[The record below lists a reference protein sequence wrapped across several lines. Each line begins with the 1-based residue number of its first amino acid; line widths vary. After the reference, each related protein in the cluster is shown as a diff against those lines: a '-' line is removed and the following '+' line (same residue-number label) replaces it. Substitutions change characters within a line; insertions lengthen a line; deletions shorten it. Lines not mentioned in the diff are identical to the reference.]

1 MIFHCSFRHIC
12 TTHIPA
18 GVKGVADGSL
28 NTQLTVP
35 RNDKHKS
42 SETVV
47 TGRPFLRP
55 QKVKH
60 LFHAAIRSYFQ
71 QFKGKKR
78 NLVTRETC
86 FTEAAKVRTGHSRKA
101 AITALAAPLLK
112 PAHSNRMDHY
122 DTCET
127 PAQVGKIHPLAFNG
141 TL

>member
-71 QFKGKKR
+71 QFKGKKTEPR
-78 NLVTRETC
+78 DARDLLHRGSEGSDWSQQESGNNSISGSAPETC
-86 FTEAAKVRTGHSRKA
+86 
-101 AITALAAPLLK
+101 P
-112 PAHSNRMDHY
+112 
-122 DTCET
+122 
-127 PAQVGKIHPLAFNG
+127 Q
-141 TL
+141 